1 MLGLAVGAAWMV
13 AVMYLQRSPAWLAL
27 AAGGALGLATRQ
39 WLRRPGLA
47 AASIAAIATWLAAC
61 YFNMLM
67 AAIRLA
73 ANFDMGLVDA
83 MRTAGI
89 AMLMELA
96 HIGLQAGDVVLYLV
110 AALFAGAIAA
120 RRRRATAR

>member
-27 AAGGALGLATRQ
+27 LAGAALGLATRQ

-47 AASIAAIATWLAAC
+47 AASIAAIATLLAAC

-73 ANFDMGLVDA
+73 ANFDLGLVDA
-83 MRTAGI
+83 MRTAGVG
-89 AMLMELA
+89 MLVELA
-96 HIGLQAGDVVLYLV
+96 HIGLRPADVVLYLV
-110 AALFAGAIAA
+110 AALLAGAIAA
-120 RRRRATAR
+120 RRRRPAVR